1 LKVIMETLA
10 NLEAFVRSAE
20 LGGFSAAARYMGR
33 TPAAIS
39 RNVALLERNL
49 GVRLFHRNTR
59 KLILTDAG
67 ERLLRSIRGNLDALQ
82 SAITEASADQE
93 APAGTLKVS
102 VPMSFGMRY
111 LLPMLP
117 AFLRRYPD
125 VKIDWQF
132 DSRQVDLVADGF
144 DAAVGGGFELSP
156 GVVSRPLAPAH
167 IVAVA
172 SPSYLKGKK
181 KPVLPEELAEFAGI
195 VMRWGTTGRV
205 RTWTLRNARGE
216 EAPAPL
222 KADVILNDPGVM
234 TEAAV
239 QGLGVAMLAIPD
251 VLPHLESG
259 ALIRLLPRWYV
270 DAGSISIYYSTRM
283 SLPVKTRVFIDHV
296 VEEFQHH
303 RYAERF
309 AGSLS

>member
-1 LKVIMETLA
+1 METLA

-20 LGGFSAAARYMGR
+20 LGGFSAAARYLGL

-59 KLILTDAG
+59 KLILTEAG
-67 ERLLRSIRGNLDALQ
+67 ERLLLSIRGNLDALQ
-82 SAITEASADQE
+82 SALTEASADKE
-93 APAGTLKVS
+93 SPVGTLKVS

-111 LLPMLP
+111 LLPLLP
-117 AFLRRYPD
+117 AFLRRYPN

-132 DSRQVDLVADGF
+132 DSRQVDLVAEGF

-172 SPSYLKGKK
+172 SPSFLKGRK
-181 KPVLPEELAEFAGI
+181 KPVSPDELSEWRGI
-195 VMRWGTTGRV
+195 VMRWGTTGRI
-205 RTWTLRNARGE
+205 RTWTLRNARGDE
-216 EAPAPL
+216 IAAPL
-222 KADVILNDPGVM
+222 KTDVILNDPGVM

-296 VEEFQHH
+296 VEEFQRHH
-303 RYAERF
+303 YAERF
-309 AGSLS
+309 AGSLG